1 MKKPKPQT
9 KKQKLIDEY
18 NKARKNLIRN
28 IKSLEQRGYILPE
41 NYIPAKPKNISQG
54 SINKIKKYNDERYR
68 KASIVDYTRPIET
81 EDGVSF
87 PIVKGARSKD
97 VEKDNR
103 KMYGKEWVQMNEN
116 FEANSGGKS
125 VKPKQTPTG
134 EPVEY
139 DDYDAGGAS
148 DNRYESEPT
157 AGNTAT
163 FDVYGAIM
171 ELLSFIPSYIYVN
184 VNGKWTFHETE
195 SDVNKLT
202 EIWEDSVYR
211 AGEND
216 TLEYLEEDI
225 KQSAPRI
232 SEIVRAIQYDSNGEE
247 AYYNYLR
254 ELADI
259 LSFGKR
265 LTWGDYEKLEL
276 GMDDVE

>member
-1 MKKPKPQT
+1 MKKSKPQT

-28 IKSLEQRGYILPE
+28 IKSLEQRGYIVPE
-41 NYIPAKPKNISQG
+41 NYIPDKPKKISQG

-87 PIVKGARSKD
+87 PIVKGAHTHD

-103 KMYGKEWVQMNEN
+103 KMYGKEWAQMNEN
-116 FEANSGGKS
+116 FEADSGGKL
-125 VKPKQTPTG
+125 VKPKQTPTD
-134 EPVEY
+134 EPVEH
-139 DDYDAGGAS
+139 DDYDTGGTS

-157 AGNTAT
+157 ADNTAT
-163 FDVYGAIM
+163 FDVYGTIM
-171 ELLSFIPSYIYVN
+171 EMLSFIPAYIYIN

-225 KQSAPRI
+225 KQNAPRI
-232 SEIVRAIQYDSNGEE
+232 AEIVRAIQYDSNGEE

>member
-1 MKKPKPQT
+1 MKKSKPQT

-18 NKARKNLIRN
+18 NNARKNLIRN
-28 IKSLEQRGYILPE
+28 IKSLEQRGYIVPE
-41 NYIPAKPKNISQG
+41 NYIPDKPKNISQG
-54 SINKIKKYNDERYR
+54 SINKIKKYKDERYR

-87 PIVKGARSKD
+87 PIVKGARSQD
-97 VEKDNR
+97 VEKANR

-116 FEANSGGKS
+116 FEADSGGKA
-125 VKPKQTPTG
+125 VKPKQTPTD

-139 DDYDAGGAS
+139 DDYGTGRTS

-157 AGNTAT
+157 ADNTAP

-171 ELLSFIPSYIYVN
+171 EMLSFIPSYIYVN

-225 KQSAPRI
+225 KRNDPRI
-232 SEIVRAIQYDSNGEE
+232 SEIVRAIQYDSISEE
-247 AYYNYLR
+247 VYYNYLR

-259 LSFGKR
+259 LSFGKH
-265 LTWGDYEKLEL
+265 LTWDDYEKLEL
-276 GMDDVE
+276 GMGDVE

>member
-1 MKKPKPQT
+1 MKKSKPQT

-28 IKSLEQRGYILPE
+28 IKSLEQRGYIVPD
-41 NYIPAKPKNISQG
+41 NYIPDKPKNISQG

-81 EDGVSF
+81 EGGVSF
-87 PIVKGARSKD
+87 PIVKGARSQD

-103 KMYGKEWVQMNEN
+103 KMYGKEWVQMNED
-116 FEANSGGKS
+116 FEADSGGKA
-125 VKPKQTPTG
+125 VKPKQAPTD
-134 EPVEY
+134 ETFEH
-139 DDYDAGGAS
+139 DDYGTGGAS
-148 DNRYESEPT
+148 GNRYDNEPT
-157 AGNTAT
+157 ADNTAT

-171 ELLSFIPSYIYVN
+171 ELLSFIPSYIYIN
-184 VNGKWTFHETE
+184 VNGKWVFHETE
-195 SDVNKLT
+195 SDVNKLV
-202 EIWEDSVYR
+202 EIWEDTVYN
-211 AGEND
+211 AGETD
-216 TLEYLEEDI
+216 TQEYLEEDI
-225 KQSAPRI
+225 KQNAPRI
-232 SEIVRAIQYDSNGEE
+232 AEIVRAIQYDSNGEE